1 MVVADYAQEVKPEV
15 PSFGKGTRKSRKQ
28 NISKFQAL
36 GVVEEVNSEA
46 AMSIK
51 DDDSRLGSN
60 QIRSSHRLDE
70 DSPTQ
75 KHLLNRSLSG
85 RQESVTL
92 REVQQLS
99 TDKLDSEEDN

>member
-1 MVVADYAQEVKPEV
+1 
-15 PSFGKGTRKSRKQ
+15 
-28 NISKFQAL
+28 
-36 GVVEEVNSEA
+36 
-46 AMSIK
+46 MSIK

-60 QIRSSHRLDE
+60 RIRSSHRLDE

-75 KHLLNRSLSG
+75 KHMLNRSLSG